1 MRFDILGPT
10 EVRDDSGAPVALGGP
25 RVRALLALL
34 ALEADRIVGSDRLVD
49 VLYGTRPPD
58 GVANALQSQVSR
70 LRRALGRD
78 RVEFHPAGYRLVA
91 DPLDVDAHRFERLAA
106 AGRQAL
112 TGGDPRRAAALLREG
127 LELWRGVPLADAP
140 HAEAAAARL
149 EELRLA
155 ATEDRVQAELELGR
169 HRELVAE
176 LSQLTAAHPLR
187 ERPRAQLMRALYG
200 SGRQAEA
207 LAAFD
212 EGRRILDEELGI
224 EPGAELSATRLAV
237 LRSDPALGVPATSVP
252 GAGVPGAQ
260 AVRQGIRAQLT
271 SFVGRAEELR
281 QVSTELEATRLV
293 TLIGPGG
300 AGKTRLAVEAAA
312 RTGGDVCVV
321 QLAPVTDGPDVPLAV
336 LAALD
341 IRDRTNARDLPVVEP
356 TARLATALADRRL
369 LLVLDN
375 CEHLI
380 EATAALADTLLAA
393 CPALR
398 VLATSREALGITG
411 ECILPVSPLALPPPD
426 AADPLAYPAARL
438 FADRAAAVRQ
448 AFEVTEENA
457 AQVIQI
463 CRALDGLPLAIELAA
478 ARLRTLSLPDVAARL
493 DDRFRLLT
501 RGSRTAL
508 PRHQTLRAV
517 VAWSWD
523 LLDDGE
529 QALARRLTVFAGGAT
544 AQAAERVCG
553 LPEDVLFS
561 LAEKSLVE
569 VVDGRYR
576 MLRTI
581 RAFCAERL
589 EEAGEAEAIHHAHA
603 AYYLDLVSTADP
615 HLRGAEQ
622 LDWLAR
628 LDEESDDLT
637 AAVRWATESGPS
649 ELALR
654 LVALAAYYWWM
665 RGHRAASAHL
675 AADLLTRVG
684 DQVPAGLD
692 EEYMMC
698 LLVAAWA
705 GNIGAEHSA
714 QLRSLRDLLPEEY
727 LPTRLEFLTML
738 LPSFTGP
745 PPSYTVPYRQH
756 EIIDMLPP
764 WPRALTHC
772 GTAFVLQIEG
782 RVEEAKVE
790 FELALAAFR
799 RLGERWGCMLVL
811 SGLGDLAFEQGDYAY
826 SYAMADEALKL
837 SRELGAM
844 ADISESLCRRADAV
858 ARTGDLADA
867 EEDYRLAVQLSRRIG
882 SADTLA
888 RAYCGLGEVALARD
902 DLGEARRQLERA
914 LAECP
919 DQWYSTEELTARIK
933 AGLARLTVSGR

>member
-1 MRFDILGPT
+1 
-10 EVRDDSGAPVALGGP
+10 
-25 RVRALLALL
+25 
-34 ALEADRIVGSDRLVD
+34 
-49 VLYGTRPPD
+49 
-58 GVANALQSQVSR
+58 
-70 LRRALGRD
+70 
-78 RVEFHPAGYRLVA
+78 
-91 DPLDVDAHRFERLAA
+91 
-106 AGRQAL
+106 
-112 TGGDPRRAAALLREG
+112 
-127 LELWRGVPLADAP
+127 
-140 HAEAAAARL
+140 
-149 EELRLA
+149 
-155 ATEDRVQAELELGR
+155 
-169 HRELVAE
+169 
-176 LSQLTAAHPLR
+176 
-187 ERPRAQLMRALYG
+187 
-200 SGRQAEA
+200 
-207 LAAFD
+207 
-212 EGRRILDEELGI
+212 
-224 EPGAELSATRLAV
+224 
-237 LRSDPALGVPATSVP
+237 VP
-252 GAGVPGAQ
+252 GAG

-281 QVSTELEATRLV
+281 QVSAELGAGRLV

-312 RTGGDVCVV
+312 RTEGDVCVV
-321 QLAPVTDGPDVPLAV
+321 QLAPVTDGSEVPSAV

-341 IRDRTNARDLPVVEP
+341 IRDRTHAWDLPAVEP
-356 TARLATALADRRL
+356 TARLVTALAGRRL

-380 EATAALADTLLAA
+380 EATATLADTLLAA

-438 FADRAAAVRQ
+438 FADRAAAVSQ
-448 AFEVTEENA
+448 AFEVTAENA
-457 AQVIQI
+457 AQVVRI

-478 ARLRTLSLPDVAARL
+478 ARLRTLSLPEVAARL
-493 DDRFRLLT
+493 DDRFQLLT

-523 LLDDGE
+523 LLDDDE
-529 QALARRLTVFAGGAT
+529 QTLARRLTVFAGGAS

-569 VVDGRYR
+569 VVNGRYR
-576 MLRTI
+576 MLQTI

-589 EEAGEAEAIHHAHA
+589 EAAGEAEAMHHAHA
-603 AYYLDLVSTADP
+603 AYYLDLVSTADA

-622 LDWLAR
+622 LDWLAL

-654 LVALAAYYWWM
+654 LVALSACYWWM

-684 DQVPAGLD
+684 DRVPAGLPARVGERVPAGLN

-705 GNIGAEHSA
+705 GNVEAKHSA
-714 QLRSLRDLLPEEY
+714 RLRSLRDLLPEEY
-727 LPTRLEFLTML
+727 LPARLEFLTML
-738 LPSFTGP
+738 LPMFTGP
-745 PPSYTVPYRQH
+745 PASLEVPYHQH
-756 EIIDMLPP
+756 EIIDVLPP

-782 RVEEAKVE
+782 RVEEAKAE
-790 FELALAAFR
+790 FERSLAAFR
-799 RLGERWGCMLVL
+799 RMGERWGCMLVL
-811 SGLGDLAFEQGDYAY
+811 SGLGDLAFEQGDYAS

-837 SRELGAM
+837 SRELGAV
-844 ADISESLCRRADAV
+844 ADIAESLCRRADAV
-858 ARTGDLADA
+858 SRTGDLADA
-867 EEDYRLAVQLSRRIG
+867 EEDYRLAVRLSRRIG

-888 RAYCGLGEVALARD
+888 RACCGLGEVALARG

-914 LAECP
+914 WAECP

-933 AGLARLTVSGR
+933 AGLTRLTVSGR

>member
-10 EVRDDSGAPVALGGP
+10 EVRDDGGAPVALGGP

-34 ALEADRIVGSDRLVD
+34 ALESGRIVDAERLVD
-49 VLYGTRPPD
+49 LLYGTRPPG

-78 RVEFHPAGYRLVA
+78 RVEFHPSGYRLVA

-106 AGRQAL
+106 EGGQAL
-112 TGGDPRRAAALLREG
+112 AGGDPHRAAALLREG
-127 LELWRGVPLADAP
+127 LELWRGAPLADAP

-149 EELRLA
+149 AELRLA
-155 ATEDRVQAELELGR
+155 AIEDRVQAELELGR

-176 LSQLTAAHPLR
+176 LTQLTAAHPLR

-212 EGRRILDEELGI
+212 EGRRILDEELGV
-224 EPGAELSATRLAV
+224 EPGTELTAVHLAV
-237 LRSDPALGVPATSVP
+237 LRADPSLGTP
-252 GAGVPGAQ
+252 GGS
-260 AVRQGIRAQLT
+260 AVRQGVRAQLT

-281 QVSTELEATRLV
+281 QVRAELAGARLV

-300 AGKTRLAVEAAA
+300 AGKTRLAVEAAG
-312 RTGGDVCVV
+312 RIEGDVCVV
-321 QLAPVTDGPDVPLAV
+321 QLAPVADGAEVPLAV
-336 LAALD
+336 LAGLE
-341 IRDRTNARDLPVVEP
+341 IRDRTHARDLPAVEP
-356 TARLATALADRRL
+356 TARLVTALADREL

-380 EATAALADTLLAA
+380 EAAAALADTLLAA

-411 ECILPVSPLALPPPD
+411 ECILPVAPLRVPPRD
-426 AADPLAYPAARL
+426 AADPLAYAAARL

-448 AFEVTEENA
+448 AFEVNAENA

-478 ARLRTLSLPDVAARL
+478 ARLRALSLSEVAARL

-529 QALARRLTVFAGGAT
+529 QTLARRLTVFAGGAT
-544 AQAAERVCG
+544 PRAAERVCG

-581 RAFCAERL
+581 RAFCAEQL
-589 EEAGEAEAIHHAHA
+589 AAAGEAESIQHAHA
-603 AYYLDLVSTADP
+603 AYYLDLVNTADP
-615 HLRGAEQ
+615 HLRTAEQ
-622 LDWLAR
+622 LDWLTR
-628 LDEESDDLT
+628 LDKESDDLT
-637 AAVRWATESGPS
+637 AAVRWAIESGPS

-654 LVALAAYYWWM
+654 LVALSACYWWM
-665 RGHRAASAHL
+665 RGHRAVSAHL
-675 AADLLTRVG
+675 ATDLLARLG
-684 DQVPAGLD
+684 DRVPAELN
-692 EEYMMC
+692 EEYVMC
-698 LLVAAWA
+698 VLVAVWSGDVGEELAA
-705 GNIGAEHSA
+705 RLNR
-714 QLRSLRDLLPEEY
+714 LRGLLPDQY
-727 LPTRLEFLTML
+727 MPPRLEFLSIL
-738 LPSFTGP
+738 LPMFTGP
-745 PPSYTVPYRQH
+745 PSGYDLLSEDSH
-756 EIIDMLPP
+756 AIIEQLPP
-764 WPRALTHC
+764 WSRALTHC
-772 GTAFVLQIEG
+772 GSGFILQMAG
-782 RVEEAKVE
+782 RPEEARAA
-790 FELALAAFR
+790 FERSLAAFR
-799 RLGERWGCMLVL
+799 RLGERWGTMLAL
-811 SGLGDLAFEQGDYAY
+811 SGLGDLAFDQGDYA
-826 SYAMADEALKL
+826 SSSAMADEALKL

-844 ADISESLCRRADAV
+844 ADVAENLCRRADAV
-858 ARTGDLADA
+858 ARTGDPAGAL
-867 EEDYRLAVQLSRRIG
+867 EDYRLAARLSRRID
-882 SADTLA
+882 SRDTLA
-888 RAYCGLGEVALARD
+888 RAHCGLGELALAQG
-902 DLGEARRQLERA
+902 DLGTARRLLEQAR
-914 LAECP
+914 AECP
-919 DQWYSTEELTARIK
+919 DQWYSAGDLADRIA
-933 AGLARLTVSGR
+933 AGLARLGEPVSER